1 MSGKK
6 LKFILRQLNPLIICI
21 HQMLSL
27 SSAMFI
33 TPFFHINPYNLH
45 PKLIEQSSVHRL
57 VICVKLIIDHPLAW
71 SYMLKKK

>member
-33 TPFFHINPYNLH
+33 TPLFHEPIQFTSQINRKFTSLTSG
-45 PKLIEQSSVHRL
+45 L
-57 VICVKLIIDHPLAW
+57 C
-71 SYMLKKK
+71 